1 MTSMMSPAQGEPA
14 AAGAAAADP
23 RHEPEIP
30 LVRQVGDVET
40 LKALA
45 DPVRLRILRA
55 LESRARSLPVMS
67 VKELAEQLGEPQTK
81 LYRHVKVLESTGLIR
96 VAATR
101 LVSGILEQRYQAAQ
115 HGLALRGSGLGDSA
129 GVDALETVIATALA
143 DYREQL
149 FEAIRAGRLAAP
161 GVPAAD
167 GETDRRPQV
176 RVYGGRR
183 SPARAAALQ
192 AKLAELLSEL
202 DAPDD
207 PDGEPISVLLS
218 YFSPAEPA
226 PAPEPAPDPAAD

>member
-1 MTSMMSPAQGEPA
+1 MTSMTSPVQGEPA
-14 AAGAAAADP
+14 ATDAAAADLRP
-23 RHEPEIP
+23 EPDEIP

-67 VKELAEQLGEPQTK
+67 VKELAEKLGEPQTK
-81 LYRHVKVLESTGLIR
+81 LYRHVKVLESAGLIR

-115 HGLALRGSGLGDSA
+115 HGLALRGPGLGDGA

-149 FEAIRAGRLAAP
+149 FAAIRTGRLTVP
-161 GVPAAD
+161 GVAAGN
-167 GETDRRPQV
+167 GEPDRRPQL

-202 DAPDD
+202 DTPDD

-218 YFSPAEPA
+218 YFSPAEA
-226 PAPEPAPDPAAD
+226 DPDPGSG